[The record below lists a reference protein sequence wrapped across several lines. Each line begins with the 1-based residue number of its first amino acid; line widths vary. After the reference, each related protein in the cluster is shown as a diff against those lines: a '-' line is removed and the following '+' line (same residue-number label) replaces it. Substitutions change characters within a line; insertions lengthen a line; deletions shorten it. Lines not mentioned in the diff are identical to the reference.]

1 MEIEGVLFTK
11 ICNIS
16 PQLDSDGAIREFYPA
31 GRYDNAKGLRLNDYG
46 HGPFCEFRIE
56 MDPEFRTGR
65 QVRVPLLN

>member
-31 GRYDNAKGLRLNDYG
+31 GRYDNAKGLRLNPNPPMEWG
-46 HGPFCEFRIE
+46 LKVC
-56 MDPEFRTGR
+56 
-65 QVRVPLLN
+65 